1 MMVKRRPCSR
11 LETWLHALP
20 YLWLF
25 KKRNTKTTTTTKKRN
40 NKTLDLRAKT
50 TLFINR
56 FFFGIL
62 NDEKL
67 CTTPERKKK
76 RILGWWNGQTPPGAK
91 GKAVECYF
99 LFLSKRGRKIPTY
112 WFLLG
117 SELLYR
123 SRGPWRDAS
132 YRWESPGNFRPLV
145 TIRLEGSIEKYLLKS
160 AGIHIITIV
169 RKKKRKKKKTFHIG
183 PEWM

>member
-1 MMVKRRPCSR
+1 MTKNFV
-11 LETWLHALP
+11 LP
-20 YLWLF
+20 R
-25 KKRNTKTTTTTKKRN
+25 K
-40 NKTLDLRAKT
+40 
-50 TLFINR
+50 
-56 FFFGIL
+56 
-62 NDEKL
+62 E
-67 CTTPERKKK
+67 KKK
-76 RILGWWNGQTPPGAK
+76 RILGCWNGQNATWCK
-91 GKAVECYF
+91 GKSSRV
-99 LFLSKRGRKIPTY
+99 LFPIPVKKRERKIPTY

-169 RKKKRKKKKTFHIG
+169 RKKVKKKKNIPHWPWMNITKPKKENKNVAQVG
-183 PEWM
+183 PGKPRTTPKWMQPAPRPSFSEGGI

>member
-1 MMVKRRPCSR
+1 
-11 LETWLHALP
+11 LP

-67 CTTPERKKK
+67 CSLYYPGKKNFGMK
-76 RILGWWNGQTPPGAK
+76 WTNATWCK
-91 GKAVECYF
+91 GKKQPSVISYSCQ
-99 LFLSKRGRKIPTY
+99 KRERKIPTY
-112 WFLLG
+112 
-117 SELLYR
+117 
-123 SRGPWRDAS
+123 
-132 YRWESPGNFRPLV
+132 
-145 TIRLEGSIEKYLLKS
+145 
-160 AGIHIITIV
+160 
-169 RKKKRKKKKTFHIG
+169 
-183 PEWM
+183 